1 MTAKIKQAII
11 AAGVI
16 LALIVTGL
24 ILYGNY
30 QHRQYVKALGALAV
44 VQSQYD
50 AHQSQSDIAI
60 AAKNAE
66 IARAQKERESA
77 LKAASDASAHS
88 AVIQSQLD
96 TLKGEIAALSP
107 DALTGKLSS
116 YLGVGNI
123 AITGRG
129 VFSLTRPG
137 AELALS
143 LFYECDSFKAQYA
156 NERTV
161 SASLRSALSASVTET
176 TAWSEKYRIEFD
188 GHALALKGWEA
199 ERSVRLHL
207 QRSIFGRRT
216 KSFITGAALGV
227 ASVFIYQAV
236 KGK

>member
-1 MTAKIKQAII
+1 MTAKIKQAVI
-11 AAGVI
+11 AGGVI
-16 LALIVTGL
+16 LAAIITGL

-30 QHRQYVKALGALAV
+30 QHRQYVKALGALSV
-44 VQSQYD
+44 IQSQYD

-66 IARAQKERESA
+66 IAQAQKERESA
-77 LKAASDASAHS
+77 LKAASDAAAHS
-88 AVIQSQLD
+88 AVIQEDLD
-96 TLKGEIAALSP
+96 RLKKEIAALTP
-107 DALTGKLSS
+107 DTLTGKLSV
-116 YLGVGNI
+116 YLGAGNI

-129 VFSLTRPG
+129 DFSLTRPG
-137 AELALS
+137 AEITLS
-143 LFYECDSFKAQYA
+143 LFYERDSYWAQYE
-156 NERTV
+156 NEQTV
-161 SASLRSALSASVTET
+161 SKSLRSALSASVTET
-176 TAWSEKYRIEFD
+176 TAWAAKYQIEAD

-216 KSFITGAALGV
+216 KSFVIGAVAGV